1 MTNLHELYDIFLSN
15 ITDYRILAL
24 NPEEINDTLYGYFK
38 SARAKFYRC
47 KKDLSVVT
55 NDLTG
60 EEYISGEL
68 SYFEMEILANL
79 MLVAHITPQL
89 LSSENLKQSLSDKDF
104 KIYSQANQLREIRL
118 LLEGLASKAKRM
130 ITEYT
135 FFGLEKE
142 NM

>member
-47 KKDLSVVT
+47 KKDLSVVK

-60 EEYISGEL
+60 EEFISDEL